1 MNTNFEIN
9 TENRGPGRKASTEQV
24 FFGSWQCVEGSFL
37 QARVEMVSA
46 GWPWS
51 LDVQVRCQ
59 LLLPDANPAR
69 RKKKIKLQLKSL

>member
-9 TENRGPGRKASTEQV
+9 TENRGRKASTEQV